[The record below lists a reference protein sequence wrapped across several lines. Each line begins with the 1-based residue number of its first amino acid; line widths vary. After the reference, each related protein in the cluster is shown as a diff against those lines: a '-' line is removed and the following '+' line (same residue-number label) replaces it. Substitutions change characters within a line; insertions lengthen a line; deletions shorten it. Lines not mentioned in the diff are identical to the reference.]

1 MILSDRTIL
10 DYIKSSKII
19 VEPFDE
25 SSLQCSSLDLRL
37 SNSIAFYE
45 NLDTIDIKSPIKAK
59 TVTFEEYFI
68 INPGEF
74 LLASTMEYIK
84 LPEFITAFVEGRS
97 SLGRLG
103 LFIENAGWVDAG
115 FEGQITL
122 ELYNANKYP
131 IKLYKG
137 MRICQLV
144 FAKLDEIPSKVYRGK
159 YLCQKGATPSKIF
172 MDFDKK

>member
-1 MILSDRTIL
+1 LILSDKTIL

-45 NLDTIDIKSPIKAK
+45 ELDIIDIKSPIQAK

-84 LPEFITAFVEGRS
+84 PFVEGRS

>member
-1 MILSDRTIL
+1 LILSDKTIL
-10 DYIKSSKII
+10 NYIRTSQII
-19 VEPFDE
+19 VEPFEE

-37 SNSIAFYE
+37 GNSIAFYDDL
-45 NLDTIDIKSPIKAK
+45 NIIDIKSPIQAK
-59 TVTFEEYFI
+59 TKVFEEYFI

-74 LLASTMEYIK
+74 LLASTIEYIK

-131 IKLYKG
+131 IKLYAG

-144 FAKLDEIPSKVYRGK
+144 FAKLDEKPHKVYKGK
-159 YLCQKGATPSKIF
+159 YLGQKGATPSKIF
-172 MDFDKK
+172 MDFDRK